1 MCSALSRL
9 VIECSGYSTP
19 VLMTSAPKV
28 PYVPDGHPWLF
39 APDGRRGHPRVPV
52 SRALPGAV
60 LFDRDGTLIRDVPY
74 NGDPGRVRPMPYARA
89 AVDAVRRRGIPVAV
103 VTNQSG
109 VARGLLTL
117 GAVEAVRRRVEEL
130 LGPFDL
136 WAVCPHGPGDGC
148 GCRKPRPGLIHAA
161 CAALGT
167 EPGRAAVLGDIGA
180 DLAAARAAGARGV
193 LVPNE
198 VTRPEEITAAEHTAP
213 DLLTAV
219 RRLTARPEG
228 GP

>member
-19 VLMTSAPKV
+19 VFAPYAPKAPSV
-28 PYVPDGHPWLF
+28 PGVEPWLF
-39 APDGRRGHPRVPV
+39 APRARRGPARAPV
-52 SRALPGAV
+52 CRGLPGAV

-74 NGDPGRVRPMPYARA
+74 NGDPGRVRPMPHARA
-89 AVDAVRRRGIPVAV
+89 AVDAVRERGIPVAV

-148 GCRKPRPGLIHAA
+148 GCRKPAPGLIRAA

-167 EPGRAAVLGDIGA
+167 DPRRAAVLGDIGA
-180 DLAAARAAGARGV
+180 DLAAARAAGAHGV
-193 LVPNE
+193 LVPND
-198 VTRPEEITAAEHTAP
+198 VTRPEETAAAARTAP

-228 GP
+228 EP

>member
-1 MCSALSRL
+1 
-9 VIECSGYSTP
+9 
-19 VLMTSAPKV
+19 MTSAPKA

-39 APDGRRGHPRVPV
+39 APDERRGHPRAPV
-52 SRALPGAV
+52 SRELPGAV

-228 GP
+228 DP